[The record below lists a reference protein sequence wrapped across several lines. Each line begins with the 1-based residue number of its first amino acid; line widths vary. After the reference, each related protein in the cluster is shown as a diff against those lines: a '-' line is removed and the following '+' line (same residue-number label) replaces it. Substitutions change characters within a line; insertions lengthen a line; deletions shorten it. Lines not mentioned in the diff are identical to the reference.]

1 MNVNINMV
9 NASIYAAGN
18 ESVPATGIKLDGTK
32 ESGVNY
38 NGTINININGKGD
51 GDYSIQTSGTYSL
64 DNAIQQS
71 CIYISNYSGD
81 INLTFESDAVLFSKI
96 GYAVS
101 LVNCSGNVEITNN
114 GTLSGSITSENKKS
128 EKEGFAIYLENCTG
142 GVTIYNSGT
151 LSNDGQ
157 YNVYSKDSKV
167 TIDNTTANGKEISV
181 YYLNTNTN
189 TST

>member
-1 MNVNINMV
+1 ML
-9 NASIYAAGN
+9 SS
-18 ESVPATGIKLDGTK
+18 E
-32 ESGVNY
+32 
-38 NGTINININGKGD
+38 
-51 GDYSIQTSGTYSL
+51 
-64 DNAIQQS
+64 
-71 CIYISNYSGD
+71 
-81 INLTFESDAVLFSKI
+81 I

-101 LVNCSGNVEITNN
+101 LVNCSGNVKITNK
-114 GTLSGSITSENKKS
+114 GTLSGSITSENEKS
-128 EKEGFAIYLENCTG
+128 EEEGFAIYLENCKG

-157 YNVYSKDSKV
+157 YNVYSKDSSV